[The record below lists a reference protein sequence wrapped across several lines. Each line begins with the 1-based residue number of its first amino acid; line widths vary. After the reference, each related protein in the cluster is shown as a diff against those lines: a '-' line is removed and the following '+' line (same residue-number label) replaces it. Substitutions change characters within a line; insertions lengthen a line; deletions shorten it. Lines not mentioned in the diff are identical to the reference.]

1 MTGMRGV
8 LGRRFVGQV
17 LVVMEKAKDGNRDE
31 SDNENKADKYIGR
44 RQHHR
49 DELREMER
57 RNDDGIGREKKHR
70 EKRKRQ

>member
-1 MTGMRGV
+1 M
-8 LGRRFVGQV
+8 
-17 LVVMEKAKDGNRDE
+17 VMEKAKDGNRDE